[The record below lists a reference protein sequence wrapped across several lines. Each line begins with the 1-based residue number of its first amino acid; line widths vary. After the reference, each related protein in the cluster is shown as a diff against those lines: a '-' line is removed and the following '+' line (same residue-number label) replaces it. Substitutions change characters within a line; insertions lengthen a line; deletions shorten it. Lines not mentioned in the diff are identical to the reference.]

1 MAEEEEGRGGEGG
14 AEISVFQCAFL
25 DDFRSVSVF
34 IEYTC
39 AHFFYRRVCDT
50 SALDAT
56 SG

>member
-14 AEISVFQCAFL
+14 AEISVFQCAFS

-34 IEYTC
+34 KEYTC